1 MQSVSIGIRDAK
13 INLSRLLKM
22 VKNGNEV
29 ILTDR
34 NHPVGKIVP
43 IEPAT
48 LSLQE
53 RIKRLENQ
61 GIISMAPQK
70 TELKV
75 PLPIPV
81 PDDLA
86 QKLLKED
93 RDDIRW

>member
-13 INLSRLLKM
+13 INLSKLLKM

-34 NHPVGKIVP
+34 SRPVGKIVP
-43 IEPAT
+43 IEPET
-48 LSLQE
+48 LSLKE
-53 RIKRLENQ
+53 RIKHLENQ
-61 GIISMAPQK
+61 GIISMASNK
-70 TELKV
+70 RVLKV

-86 QKLLKED
+86 QTLLKED
-93 RDDIRW
+93 RHDIR